1 MDKEKYTYK
10 IVWSHPDEAYIGT
23 VAEFP
28 HLSHIDDTLGGA
40 FFGIVDLVGAVL
52 LDMEQ
57 TGEEPPEP
65 FGDRTY
71 RGKLAVRMT
80 PEQHRRIA
88 IEAAEQNVS
97 INHLLT
103 SRL

>member
-1 MDKEKYTYK
+1 M
-10 IVWSHPDEAYIGT
+10 
-23 VAEFP
+23 
-28 HLSHIDDTLGGA
+28 LGGA

-52 LDMEQ
+52 ADMEQ
-57 TGEEPPEP
+57 SGEVPPKP
-65 FGDRTY
+65 FGERNY
-71 RGKLAVRMT
+71 NGKLSLRMT